1 MDIKQAVMAELDKIA
16 ASGEKRPPLR
26 VLRAHVGGGSLSTIS
41 EAVRDWESAQI
52 AVPVPLP
59 NDLSDNEQKII
70 CGAIWRALTP
80 MIEDRLAAARAAAE
94 AKVDVERKSAA
105 QLREEAEAAIAES
118 AAQAEELK
126 KAKALVEKQR
136 QEIEQCREQIAW
148 LEKRNNASDSTIAG
162 ALKER
167 DAARREAAALKAE
180 VDTLNR
186 LLPLIDARQEKTKKT
201 SRSK

>member
-148 LEKRNNASDSTIAG
+148 LEKRNNASDSTIAS